1 MIPCSEVARGSTARS
16 IVVLLPT
23 SRGAVALCQSGT
35 KFHTLVR
42 RGVIMNKNWIKF
54 VVAGIVALVCGIL
67 ALVFPTLTLFVL
79 AATGGFAIV
88 VYKWEWM
95 RAKQKAFSERR
106 KVRAE
111 ARKARVVTDA
121 SSVTESDVATT
132 RAAEPAWRQGLKL
145 AGKIIGGAL
154 FGAIGGALVAAM
166 IAFVVFLVQDQFGPT
181 PEIRNVVQIIT
192 TGVWIALPILG
203 AIFGVLATTKEK

>member
-1 MIPCSEVARGSTARS
+1 MKKYIFA
-16 IVVLLPT
+16 
-23 SRGAVALCQSGT
+23 
-35 KFHTLVR
+35 
-42 RGVIMNKNWIKF
+42 GVT
-54 VVAGIVALVCGIL
+54 ALVCAIL
-67 ALVFPTLTLFVL
+67 AFLVPTLTLVVL
-79 AATGGFAIV
+79 AAACGFALITENW
-88 VYKWEWM
+88 WEIEDKL
-95 RAKQKAFSERR
+95 REIEARR
-106 KVRAE
+106 KARAE
-111 ARKARVVTDA
+111 ARVVTDA

-154 FGAIGGALVAAM
+154 LGAIGGALVAAL